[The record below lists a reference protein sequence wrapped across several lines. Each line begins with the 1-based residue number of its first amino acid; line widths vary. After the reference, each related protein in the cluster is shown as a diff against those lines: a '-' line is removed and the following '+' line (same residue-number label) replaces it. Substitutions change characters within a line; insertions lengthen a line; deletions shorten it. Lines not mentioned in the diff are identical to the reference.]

1 MTSQLKKLLFYTVSW
16 YFIIGVIAIPANA
29 QKIQF
34 QNQDI
39 FINGVNIPWN
49 EFGWD
54 FGEHHLWGRGY
65 DSLYFENTFTELEA
79 NGVNCVRMWV
89 HCDGRA
95 NPNFDENGFVT
106 GLDNGMLEELDDFV
120 TRAKNHNLL
129 VILTL
134 WSHDLLEDYT
144 DDAGEFAGL
153 HKDLITEPEKTQS
166 YLDHALKPIVQHLNH
181 HCNLL
186 AWEIMSEPEWCMRI
200 LGGASTSQTL
210 DSETMQ
216 RFVGKCI
223 QIIRANSSQY
233 ITVGSAYPC
242 GNDYGQNK
250 NYWHETEFERLG
262 FDCEKVHVDFYSFH
276 YFEWMNEEEN
286 VFEQTVQFWDVNKP
300 ILIAESA
307 VKTTDKNTL
316 LPAKEQLEHA
326 FDKNYAGV
334 LFWSVGANDEYS
346 DWEMM
351 KTDIAAFSNQM
362 QFPSVICDTLSFDT
376 PNLFC
381 RFYPNPVKEQLYMD
395 YHTLK
400 EEMIVIRLY
409 DVNGRL
415 IKNETKILDP
425 TEGKTDLLIGHLMK
439 GVYVLEVWQA
449 RNNGFFKVFTE
460 KIMVM

>member
-1 MTSQLKKLLFYTVSW
+1 MILKIQCLIVVLYIT
-16 YFIIGVIAIPANA
+16 IQANA
-29 QKIQF
+29 QQIRF

-39 FINGVNIPWN
+39 FINGVNMPWN

-54 FGEHHLWGRGY
+54 FGEHHLWGAGY
-65 DSLYFENTFTELEA
+65 DSLYFENTFAELEE

-95 NPNFDENGFVT
+95 SPNFDENGFVT
-106 GLDNGMLEELDDFV
+106 GLDNGMLEELNDFV

-134 WSHDLLEDYT
+134 WSHDLLENRT
-144 DDAGEFAGL
+144 DEAGKFAGQ
-153 HKDLITEPEKTQS
+153 HKDLITEADKTQS
-166 YLDHALKPIVQHLNH
+166 YLDHALTPIVQSLNH

-186 AWEIMSEPEWCMRI
+186 AWEIISEPEWCMKI
-200 LGGASTSQTL
+200 LGGASTDQTI
-210 DSETMQ
+210 DSEAMQ

-223 QIIRANSSQY
+223 HTIRANSSQY

-262 FDCEKVHVDFYSFH
+262 FDCEAVHVDFYSFH
-276 YFEWMNEEEN
+276 YFEWMNEDEN

-307 VKTTDKNTL
+307 VKTADKNTL
-316 LPAKEQLEHA
+316 LPAKTQLEHA
-326 FDKNYAGV
+326 FDNNYAGI

-346 DWEMM
+346 DWATM
-351 KTDIAAFSNQM
+351 KGGIAAFSNEIQL
-362 QFPSVICDTLSFDT
+362 PPITCDTLDFDA

-381 RFYPNPVKEQLYMD
+381 RFYPNPVKERIYMD
-395 YHTLK
+395 FHTL
-400 EEMIVIRLY
+400 EEASLVIRLY
-409 DVNGRL
+409 DMTGRL
-415 IKNETKILDP
+415 IKNERKILVP
-425 TEGKTDLLIGHLMK
+425 SAMRTDWKISDLMN
-439 GVYVLEVWQA
+439 GVYIIEVWQA
-449 RNNGFFKVFTE
+449 RNNGYFKVFTE
-460 KIMVM
+460 KIVKT